1 MLQLDLWEAL
11 VIRKINP
18 TIDVVGKE
26 LLLIVDAE
34 MFTLSFDAI
43 EEVAVFKNDHM
54 TFDTLILRLTTIEY
68 EYEIPFDITYTLYEK
83 INERYVIPG
92 FKIKPL
98 IAGFDK
104 LLVWMQDNLLNM
116 KMDWLDEKQII
127 DDNNMVINYKK
138 NNAVQYI
145 SALQ

>member
-1 MLQLDLWEAL
+1 MLRLDLWEAL
-11 VIRKINP
+11 AIRKLDAKIE
-18 TIDVVGKE
+18 IEGKE

-54 TFDTLILRLTTIEY
+54 TFDTLILRLATIEY
-68 EYEIPFDITYTLYEK
+68 EYEIPFEITYNFYQG
-83 INERYVIPG
+83 INDRYVIPD
-92 FKIKPL
+92 FKIRPL

-104 LLVWMQDNLLNM
+104 LLVWMHDNLLNM
-116 KMDWLDEKQII
+116 KMDWLDGRQII

-138 NNAVQYI
+138 NNA
-145 SALQ
+145 LQ

>member
-34 MFTLSFDAI
+34 KLPLSFDAI
-43 EEVAVFKNDHM
+43 EEVAVYKNDHM

-68 EYEIPFDITYTLYEK
+68 EYEIPFEITYNCYQR
-83 INERYVIPG
+83 INDRYVIPD

-104 LLVWMQDNLLNM
+104 LLVWLHHNLLNM
-116 KMDWLDEKQII
+116 KMDWLDGKQII

-138 NNAVQYI
+138 NNAVQ
-145 SALQ
+145 